1 MTRLDV
7 NGSGRRVLFI
17 YKKSA
22 YQIYVR
28 ERKNEHIQELIA
40 KDDPSVRHILAADR
54 EHVETIEECREACRA
69 LGLKGVFRYRSDETL
84 VEGFELVVTVGGD
97 GTLLW
102 ASHRVPPALPVLAVN
117 SAPEHSVGHFCGA
130 KKGHVRA
137 ALEGALDGRLRR
149 THLTRMQVSL
159 DGAIVHRRVLN
170 DALFC
175 HKSPAA
181 TTRYLIAHRGFQEE
195 QKSSGIWIGPAAGST
210 AAQRSAGGRI
220 LPPGSQRLQYVVREP
235 YFPPEGSYRLRRG
248 VVARGDELRV
258 RSQVREG
265 CVFLDGPHVVHDATV
280 GCEIVFRQSDE
291 PLLLLAFPRA
301 AP

>member
-1 MTRLDV
+1 LTRLDV

-28 ERKNEHIQELIA
+28 ERKNELIEELIA
-40 KDDPSVRHILAADR
+40 KDDRTVRNILTADR
-54 EHVETIEECREACRA
+54 EHVETIEESREACRA

-84 VEGFELVVTVGGD
+84 VEGFEMVVTVGGD

-102 ASHRVPPALPVLAVN
+102 ASHRVPPGLPVLAVN
-117 SAPEHSVGHFCGA
+117 SAPDHSVGHFCGA
-130 KKGHVRA
+130 RKGHVREALEA
-137 ALEGALDGRLRR
+137 ALEGRLRR
-149 THLTRMQVSL
+149 THLTRMQVAI
-159 DGAIVHRRVLN
+159 DGEVVHKRVLN

-181 TTRYLIAHRGFQEE
+181 TTRYLISHRGVEEE
-195 QKSSGIWIGPAAGST
+195 QKSSGLWIGPAAGST

-235 YFPPEGSYRLRRG
+235 YFPREGSYRLRRG
-248 VVARGDELRV
+248 LIARGDELLV

-265 CVFLDGPHVVHDATV
+265 RVFLDGPHVVHDATV
-280 GCEIVFRQSDE
+280 GCELSFRRSDE

-301 AP
+301 AL